1 MTKHTNGQLS
11 KRSRNLRENSFSW
24 RGTYL
29 TKYPAGFVLFDS
41 GPPCTCWDIVLI
53 VSEVAWPPGTK
64 KLKMSVSRKNTRCR
78 VPFSLYL
85 WDSSRQMFRRMKLR
99 IFDATPKRT
108 PGLSTNFSRQTRNF
122 MCPALHFLS
131 FANKL
136 TLLSSRG
143 PVCEVFLTNVNLS
156 GKDKKIRAGHLKFLV
171 RLKKLL
177 ETHGVRGGVSSK
189 MRDFIRRNI
198 CLDESQS

>member
-1 MTKHTNGQLS
+1 
-11 KRSRNLRENSFSW
+11 
-24 RGTYL
+24 
-29 TKYPAGFVLFDS
+29 
-41 GPPCTCWDIVLI
+41 
-53 VSEVAWPPGTK
+53 
-64 KLKMSVSRKNTRCR
+64 
-78 VPFSLYL
+78 
-85 WDSSRQMFRRMKLR
+85 MFRRMKLR
-99 IFDATPKRT
+99 IFDATTKRT

-122 MCPALHFLS
+122 RCPALHFLS
-131 FANKL
+131 FADKL

-189 MRDFIRRNI
+189 MRNFIRRNI
-198 CLDESQS
+198 CLDESLSQRLNGTLHLVFFRLTDIFDFFVPGGPASSEMTNGAMPKHTNGQLSKRSRNLRKNSFS